1 VPFFDLQAFFDG
13 VTMALTK
20 AVKQHY
26 ERRLKAGA
34 MGKSWGYLVDGV
46 DFLRDLRWCRFP

>member
-1 VPFFDLQAFFDG
+1 MPFFDLQAFFDG

>member
-26 ERRLKAGA
+26 ERRLKA
-34 MGKSWGYLVDGV
+34 MGIPGG
-46 DFLRDLRWCRFP
+46 WC